1 LLAAIERVTGKRVP
15 ADAAPRREGDAPALV
30 ADTALVRRELGWSP
44 QRGIDQ
50 IIADAWKWHSDFE
63 PKQFATS

>member
-1 LLAAIERVTGKRVP
+1 
-15 ADAAPRREGDAPALV
+15 V

-50 IIADAWKWHSDFE
+50 IIADAWKWHSDIE